1 MKHSHWKGKI
11 CLAYLIRSSEKA
23 TKFVLDLL
31 GTLERVGFQDLF
43 GYKIVYTFWKLTSA
57 LIVI

>member
-43 GYKIVYTFWKLTSA
+43 GYKIVYTF
-57 LIVI
+57 